1 MDIWFQIF
9 FPSLRFIFSYR
20 IKNIYRQVLNRYYF
34 KSNVL
39 TYCFKNLNKAQKYH
53 VLLLVTVK
61 VYQILGQVTWVTV
74 FLTGFDEIFWVRKCW
89 TKQYFS
95 NLDAQYSIYVLCCRQ
110 SELYARGCSK
120 ALIKIHCIEKPQKLS
135 YSYYLYQTERFLHC
149 CF

>member
-1 MDIWFQIF
+1 MA
-9 FPSLRFIFSYR
+9 
-20 IKNIYRQVLNRYYF
+20 
-34 KSNVL
+34 KSQLLPRDMSTALSMVI

-95 NLDAQYSIYVLCCRQ
+95 NLDV
-110 SELYARGCSK
+110 
-120 ALIKIHCIEKPQKLS
+120 
-135 YSYYLYQTERFLHC
+135 
-149 CF
+149 